1 MDNLGIGSLTSYLKY
16 SKNDAH
22 LKKRVLMSIK
32 YGDNVKAY
40 ILNHANAKSPK
51 YIGFYTLF
59 YKQHIRIQF
68 GWSFSM
74 NH

>member
-22 LKKRVLMSIK
+22 LKKKRVLMSIK

-40 ILNHANAKSPK
+40 I
-51 YIGFYTLF
+51 
-59 YKQHIRIQF
+59 
-68 GWSFSM
+68 
-74 NH
+74 

>member
-16 SKNDAH
+16 SKNDAY

-40 ILNHANAKSPK
+40 I
-51 YIGFYTLF
+51 
-59 YKQHIRIQF
+59 
-68 GWSFSM
+68 
-74 NH
+74 